1 MTYTGNISM
10 WLRPTSQ
17 CEAETILCG
26 YYEVHRTYQQALAA
40 ARKHTKETGHIVRAE
55 HIRTELVGL

>member
-1 MTYTGNISM
+1 M

-40 ARKHTKETGHIVRAE
+40 ARKHAKETGHIVRAE